1 MNITDTAVLP
11 RDKMKHIHRFCIL
24 YATLILHAAPGS
36 TASHLPSLQ
45 QHTGRHRSN
54 GSSTRY
60 PRHSSDLS
68 SNVVSSIL
76 CSEPL
81 DSKAPGK
88 TLTNGHE
95 ASEQICST
103 NGSGEYGSQTDL
115 VISISYNYHL
125 EITNGTMLSNVLPAL
140 EIALSDSIL
149 SAFFTE
155 CQHQDVVVASTRTI
169 HTGTT
174 DNTNNGHRM
183 LQDVNVV
190 GISSMP
196 LDIKKGEENRCQWW
210 SFLFIITQHKKFDIT
225 HHHYSIL
232 NFYFIRNMY
241 WQHST
246 KYKLYLHGG
255 RTHNLPKLSIINS
268 AIAP

>member
-196 LDIKKGEENRCQWW
+196 LDIKKGEENRCQW
-210 SFLFIITQHKKFDIT
+210 
-225 HHHYSIL
+225 
-232 NFYFIRNMY
+232 
-241 WQHST
+241 
-246 KYKLYLHGG
+246 
-255 RTHNLPKLSIINS
+255 
-268 AIAP
+268 